1 MKSSVSAGRRRMR
14 PSVASPLFL
23 CTLLLSLLLSSC
35 DRLPFQ
41 PKEPDAGTYALA
53 ARATHIRSYPGGGGV
68 FTVFI
73 EPGTDFRGDVRLSVL
88 ADRDLHARLS
98 LPLLDSLNPVADLH
112 LAPEAGCPVTPR
124 SIVVRAEHAG
134 TVKTLTLQVEMYEW
148 DHGEPGDEMA
158 LQRRYLDW
166 IRAAHPEVGNVEIVP
181 FRRYLTYPQTLI
193 VEHWTFLSPLYEL
206 RLCRH
211 VMIPP
216 DDWSMVLLRQVG
228 RRDPAFAARLDSGAG
243 EIREIPV
250 PEYPLMY
257 GY

>member
-1 MKSSVSAGRRRMR
+1 MKSCVSAGRRRFR
-14 PSVASPLFL
+14 ASVAIPLYLCPLFL
-23 CTLLLSLLLSSC
+23 TLLLASC

-41 PKEPDAGTYALA
+41 PREADAGTYALA
-53 ARATHIRSYPGGGGV
+53 TRATNIRSYPGGGGV

-73 EPGTDFRGDVRLSVL
+73 EAGSDFRGDVRLSVL
-88 ADRDLHARLS
+88 ADPDLHARLS
-98 LPLLDSLNPVADLH
+98 LPLLDSLNPSADLH

-124 SIVVRAEHAG
+124 TIVVRAEHAG
-134 TVKTLTLQVEMYEW
+134 AVKTATLHVEMFEW
-148 DHGEPGDEMA
+148 EHGEPGEEMA
-158 LQRRYLDW
+158 LLRRYLDW
-166 IRAAHPEVGNVEIVP
+166 IRAAHPEVGNVVIVP
-181 FRRYLTYPQTLI
+181 FRRFLTYPQTLI

-228 RRDPAFAARLDSGAG
+228 RREPAFAARLESGAG

-250 PEYPLMY
+250 SEYPLMH